1 MNVRRFNSLF
11 VICYLILIFLVFID
25 TMPHNYNGFALLLPP
40 PPPPPPPLPTQ
51 AYDYGNDNDNH
62 AHYNSSTPPVYNL
75 SQFGTKV
82 AVFVGQHDKLAD
94 PADAARTL
102 ALLQPSGGVL
112 FNKTIPNYGH
122 GDFNWALSAA
132 ELVFPDVLKV
142 LKEHGAKR
150 D

>member
-1 MNVRRFNSLF
+1 
-11 VICYLILIFLVFID
+11 
-25 TMPHNYNGFALLLPP
+25 MPHNYNGFALLLPP